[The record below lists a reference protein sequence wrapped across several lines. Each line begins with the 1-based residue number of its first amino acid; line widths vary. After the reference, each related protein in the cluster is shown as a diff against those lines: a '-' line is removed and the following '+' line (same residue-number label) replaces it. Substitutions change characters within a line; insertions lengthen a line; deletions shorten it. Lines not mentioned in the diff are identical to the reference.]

1 MVALIKFIFFGLFDK
16 SFFPVEMWELKVRKA
31 INSVEEKSI
40 TISPITGSYRVNITA
55 NRYPCMK
62 ESRIKS
68 LILGYLNSSEFNI
81 FHIYMEY

>member
-1 MVALIKFIFFGLFDK
+1 MVALIKFIFFRLFEK

-31 INSVEEKSI
+31 INSVEEKSM
-40 TISPITGSYRVNITA
+40 TISPMTGSYRVKITA

-68 LILGYLNSSEFNI
+68 LTTGYLNSFE
-81 FHIYMEY
+81 